1 MPAIRSYV
9 ISAALDKRLYRHIRI
24 SADAT
29 LERLSQAILDAYG
42 FEADHAYAFFM
53 NGRVWD
59 GEEAYYCPLLED
71 AERTADEAQLG
82 ELGLRVG
89 AKFIY
94 LFDFGEEWSFDC
106 RVLEA
111 SGEPAGEPSV
121 VRSAGK
127 APEQYPDEEDWEA
140 EWDEDALLWD
150 GDDIDYDDE
159 EDYVDDE
166 DEELDEDE
174 FD

>member
-1 MPAIRSYV
+1 M
-9 ISAALDKRLYRHIRI
+9 
-24 SADAT
+24 
-29 LERLSQAILDAYG
+29 
-42 FEADHAYAFFM
+42 
-53 NGRVWD
+53 
-59 GEEAYYCPLLED
+59 
-71 AERTADEAQLG
+71 
-82 ELGLRVG
+82 
-89 AKFIY
+89 
-94 LFDFGEEWSFDC
+94 
-106 RVLEA
+106 
-111 SGEPAGEPSV
+111 
-121 VRSAGK
+121 RSAGK